1 MTLKAHIKASARNLY
16 AAKQRTILA
25 LIGIIIGIGSVI
37 AMVSI
42 GTIVSAE
49 ALNQFKGMGTD
60 ILTIRKDFSWE
71 QKAAKKSDV
80 PIQLNDALN
89 IPAFCPT
96 VLAVAPYIS
105 QGGEMSYTGKIIKV
119 EGGSVLGVTQAFSGI
134 NKFRVENGRFISDL
148 DEYDHFCVIGN
159 SIYQK
164 IKESGVSNIIGEKIK
179 LGGAIFTIAGVIEKV
194 SGGGRMR
201 QFEPNESAY
210 IHITTAMRLK
220 GNAEISTITAQIK
233 PGASAQSAQKQ
244 IKAYF
249 KKTKTPDVRVTT
261 AQELI
266 ENMRKQMRLF
276 TLLLG
281 AIGSISMIVGGVGI
295 MNVMLVS
302 VSERR
307 KEIGICRAL
316 GATRKNIQSQFLTE
330 SVILSLI
337 GGAIGIAIGVLLSFI
352 VSYFSKWEFMISYTA
367 ILLGVFVS
375 STVGIF
381 FGFYPARQAS
391 RLDPIVALRSE

>member
-16 AAKQRTILA
+16 AAKQRSILA

-49 ALNQFKGMGTD
+49 ALKQFKGMGTN
-60 ILTIRKDFSWE
+60 ILTIRKNYSWE

-105 QGGEMSYTGKIIKV
+105 QNGEISYTGKIIKV

-164 IKESGVSNIIGEKIK
+164 IKESGASNIIGEKIK
-179 LGGAIFTIAGVIEKV
+179 LGGVIFTIAGAIEKV

-220 GNAEISTITAQIK
+220 SNAEISTITAQIK
-233 PGASAQSAQKQ
+233 PGASAKSAQKQ

-266 ENMRKQMRLF
+266 KNMQKQTRLF

-316 GATRKNIQSQFLTE
+316 GATRKDIQSQFLTE

-337 GGAIGIAIGVLLSFI
+337 GGVIGIAIGVLLSFI
-352 VSYFSKWEFMISYTA
+352 VSYFSKWEFMISYAA

>member
-105 QGGEMSYTGKIIKV
+105 QNGEISYTGKIIKV

-164 IKESGVSNIIGEKIK
+164 IKESGASNIIGEKIK

-194 SGGGRMR
+194 SGGGMMR

-233 PGASAQSAQKQ
+233 PGASAKSAQKQ

-266 ENMRKQMRLF
+266 KNMQKQMRLF

-281 AIGSISMIVGGVGI
+281 AIGSISLIVGGVGI
-295 MNVMLVS
+295 MNIMLVS

-316 GATRKNIQSQFLTE
+316 GATRKDIQSQFLTE

-337 GGAIGIAIGVLLSFI
+337 GGAIGIAIGVFLSFI
-352 VSYFSKWEFMISYTA
+352 VSYFNNWEFMISYTA

>member
-25 LIGIIIGIGSVI
+25 LIGIVIGIGSVI

-49 ALNQFKGMGTD
+49 ALKQFKGMGTD
-60 ILTIRKDFSWE
+60 IMTIRKDFSWE
-71 QKAAKKSDV
+71 QKATQKSDV

-89 IPAFCPT
+89 IPVFCPT

-105 QGGEMSYTGKIIKV
+105 QDGEMSYTGKIIKV

-134 NKFRVENGRFISDL
+134 NKLRVENGRFISDL

-179 LGGAIFTIAGVIEKV
+179 LGGAIFTIAGVIEKA
-194 SGGGRMR
+194 SGGGMMR

-249 KKTKTPDVRVTT
+249 KKTKTPAVRVTT

-266 ENMRKQMRLF
+266 KNMQKQMRLF

-316 GATRKNIQSQFLTE
+316 GATRKDIQSQFLTE

-352 VSYFSKWEFMISYTA
+352 VSYFSKWEFMISYLA

>member
-25 LIGIIIGIGSVI
+25 LIGIVIGIGSVI

-49 ALNQFKGMGTD
+49 ALKQFKGMGTD

-71 QKAAKKSDV
+71 QKATQKSDV

-89 IPAFCPT
+89 IPVFCPT

-105 QGGEMSYTGKIIKV
+105 QDGEMSYTGKIIKV

-134 NKFRVENGRFISDL
+134 NKLRVENGRFISDL

-179 LGGAIFTIAGVIEKV
+179 LGGAIFTIAGVIEKA
-194 SGGGRMR
+194 SGGGMMR

-249 KKTKTPDVRVTT
+249 KKTKTPAVRVTT

-266 ENMRKQMRLF
+266 KNMQKQMRLF

-316 GATRKNIQSQFLTE
+316 GATRKDIQSQFLTE

-352 VSYFSKWEFMISYTA
+352 VSYFSKWEFMISYLA

>member
-16 AAKQRTILA
+16 AAKQRSILA

-49 ALNQFKGMGTD
+49 ALKQFKGMGTN
-60 ILTIRKDFSWE
+60 ILTIRKNYSWE

-105 QGGEMSYTGKIIKV
+105 QNGEMSYTGKIIKV

-148 DEYDHFCVIGN
+148 DEYDHFCVIG
-159 SIYQK
+159 
-164 IKESGVSNIIGEKIK
+164 EKIK
-179 LGGAIFTIAGVIEKV
+179 LGGVIFTIAGVIEKV

-201 QFEPNESAY
+201 RFEPNESAY

-220 GNAEISTITAQIK
+220 SNAEISTITAQIK
-233 PGASAQSAQKQ
+233 PGASAKSAQKQ

-266 ENMRKQMRLF
+266 KNMQKQTRLF

-316 GATRKNIQSQFLTE
+316 GATRKDIQSQFLTE

-337 GGAIGIAIGVLLSFI
+337 GGVIGIAIGVLLSFI
-352 VSYFSKWEFMISYTA
+352 VSYFSKWEFMISYAA

>member
-49 ALNQFKGMGTD
+49 ALKQFKGMGTD
-60 ILTIRKDFSWE
+60 ILTIRKNFSWG
-71 QKAAKKSDV
+71 QKAAQKSDV

-105 QGGEMSYTGKIIKV
+105 QSGEMSYTGKIIKV
-119 EGGSVLGVTQAFSGI
+119 DGGSVLGVTQAFSGI

-164 IKESGVSNIIGEKIK
+164 IKESGASNIIGEKIK

-201 QFEPNESAY
+201 RFEPNESAY

-249 KKTKTPDVRVTT
+249 KKTKTPDVRVRT

-266 ENMRKQMRLF
+266 ENMQKQMRLF

-281 AIGSISMIVGGVGI
+281 AIGSISLIVGGVGI

-316 GATRKNIQSQFLTE
+316 GATRKDIQSQFLTE

>member
-16 AAKQRTILA
+16 AAKQRSILA

-49 ALNQFKGMGTD
+49 ALKQFKGMGTN
-60 ILTIRKDFSWE
+60 ILTIRKNYSWE

-105 QGGEMSYTGKIIKV
+105 QNGEISYTGKIIKV

-148 DEYDHFCVIGN
+148 DEYDHFCVVGN

-164 IKESGVSNIIGEKIK
+164 IKESGASNIIGEKIK
-179 LGGAIFTIAGVIEKV
+179 LGGVIFTIAGAIEKV

-220 GNAEISTITAQIK
+220 SNAEISTITAQIK
-233 PGASAQSAQKQ
+233 PGASAKSAQKQ

-266 ENMRKQMRLF
+266 KNMQKQTRLF

-316 GATRKNIQSQFLTE
+316 GATRKDIQSQFLTE

-337 GGAIGIAIGVLLSFI
+337 GGVIGIAIGVLLSFI
-352 VSYFSKWEFMISYTA
+352 VSYFSKWEFMISYAA

>member
-1 MTLKAHIKASARNLY
+1 MTLQAHIKAAGRSLY

-42 GTIVSAE
+42 GTIVSPE
-49 ALNQFKGMGTD
+49 ALKQFKDMGTD
-60 ILTIRKDFSWE
+60 ILTIRKEFSRE
-71 QKAAKKSDV
+71 KEAAQNSGV
-80 PIQLNDALN
+80 SIQLKDALS
-89 IPAFCPT
+89 IPAFCPA
-96 VLAVAPYIS
+96 VLAVAPYIN
-105 QGGEMSYTGKIIKV
+105 QGGDISYAGKMM
-119 EGGSVLGVTQAFSGI
+119 EGGSAIGVTQAFSGI
-134 NKFRVENGRFISDL
+134 NKLRIEKGRFISDL
-148 DEYDHFCVIGN
+148 DEYGHFCVVGN

-164 IKESGVSNIIGEKIK
+164 MKESGASHIIGEKIK
-179 LGGAIFTIAGVIEKV
+179 LGGSIFTIAGVIEKV
-194 SGGGRMR
+194 SGGGMMR

-244 IKAYF
+244 IKEYF
-249 KKTKTPDVRVTT
+249 KKTKTPEVRVTT
-261 AQELI
+261 AEELI
-266 ENMRKQMRLF
+266 ENMQKQMRLF

-281 AIGSISMIVGGVGI
+281 AIGSISLIVGGVGV

-316 GATRKNIQSQFLTE
+316 GARRKDIQSQFLLE
-330 SVILSLI
+330 AVILSLI

-352 VSYFSKWEFMISYTA
+352 VSYFSKWEFMISYMA
-367 ILLGVFVS
+367 IFLGVFVS
-375 STVGIF
+375 SAVGIF

>member
-1 MTLKAHIKASARNLY
+1 MTLKASVKAAARSLY

-25 LIGIIIGIGSVI
+25 LLGIIIGIGSVI

-49 ALNQFKGMGTD
+49 ALKQFKEMGTD
-60 ILTIRKDFSWE
+60 ILTIRKDFSRE
-71 QKAAKKSDV
+71 QEAARKSDV

-105 QGGEMSYTGKIIKV
+105 QDGEISYAGKKL
-119 EGGSVLGVTQAFSGI
+119 EGGSVLGVTQSFAAI
-134 NKFRVENGRFISDL
+134 NKLRVEKGRFISDL
-148 DEYDHFCVIGN
+148 DEYGHFCVIGN

-164 IKESGVSNIIGEKIK
+164 MKESGDSNIIGEKIK
-179 LGGAIFTIAGVIEKV
+179 LGGAIFTIAGMLEKGP
-194 SGGGRMR
+194 GGGMMR
-201 QFEPNESAY
+201 QFEPDESVY

-220 GNAEISTITAQIK
+220 GNAEISTITARIS
-233 PGASAQSAQKQ
+233 PDASAQAAQKQ
-244 IKAYF
+244 IKEYF
-249 KKTKTPDVRVTT
+249 KKTKTPAVRVTT
-261 AQELI
+261 AEELI
-266 ENMRKQMRLF
+266 ENMQKQMRLF

-281 AIGSISMIVGGVGI
+281 AIGSISLIVGGVGI
-295 MNVMLVS
+295 MNIMLVS

-307 KEIGICRAL
+307 KEIGICRAF
-316 GATRKNIQSQFLTE
+316 GARRKDIQSQFLLE
-330 SVILSLI
+330 SIILSLI
-337 GGAIGIAIGVLLSFI
+337 GGVMGIAIGVLLSFI

-367 ILLGVFVS
+367 IFLGVFVS
-375 STVGIF
+375 SAVGVF

>member
-49 ALNQFKGMGTD
+49 ALKQFKGMGTD
-60 ILTIRKDFSWE
+60 ILTIRKNFSWG
-71 QKAAKKSDV
+71 QKAAQKSDV

-105 QGGEMSYTGKIIKV
+105 QSGEMSYTGKIIKV
-119 EGGSVLGVTQAFSGI
+119 DGGSVLGVTQAFSGI

-201 QFEPNESAY
+201 RFEPNESAY

-249 KKTKTPDVRVTT
+249 KKTKTPDVRVRT

-266 ENMRKQMRLF
+266 ENMQKQMRLF

-281 AIGSISMIVGGVGI
+281 AIGSISLIVGGVGI

-352 VSYFSKWEFMISYTA
+352 VSYFSNWEFMISYTA